1 MFNWGILLSLFVFAT
16 TESHASPS
24 LTPERFTLENK
35 SGLREFYLYS
45 PSAKPSGLIVML
57 HGCKTSALEF
67 DQGTEMSK
75 YGSLHNYAVLYPE
88 QNIFYNYDRCWNWFW
103 GSENEIIAEGI
114 RTVQLRYG
122 LNRENTYLMG
132 MSAGAAQ
139 GAIMANEHRDLF
151 KAALL
156 HSGLQY
162 LAATNLN
169 DAQASLE
176 HGAFTPFDKAA
187 RIGLQRNRSL
197 APVRFMV
204 VYGDQDIRVNPKNS
218 LQTGQQLL
226 ALNQLIAR
234 YSQRPG
240 LIDIRKSMNQVM
252 KPMLSSAESSI
263 FMDGAQ
269 IGSMIQINGLAHEWS
284 GGNPIQP
291 RNNPYG
297 PKVVEKFFS
306 LYK

>member
-1 MFNWGILLSLFVFAT
+1 MFNWGILFAFLALAT
-16 TESHASPS
+16 STSFALPA

-45 PSAKPSGLIVML
+45 PSSKPSGLVVML
-57 HGCKTSALEF
+57 HGCKTSAYEF

-75 YGSLHNYAVLYPE
+75 YGALHNLAVLYPE
-88 QNIFYNYDRCWNWFW
+88 QNVFYNYDRCWNWFW
-103 GSENEIIAEGI
+103 GTESEIIAEGI
-114 RTVQLRYG
+114 RTVQLRYN
-122 LNRENTYLMG
+122 LNRENTVMMG
-132 MSAGAAQ
+132 MSAGSAQ
-139 GAIMANEHRDLF
+139 AAIMANEHRDLF

-176 HGAFTPFDKAA
+176 HGSFTPFDKAA
-187 RIGLQRNRSL
+187 RIGFQKNNSL

-204 VYGDQDIRVNPKNS
+204 VYGDQDTRVNPKNS

-226 ALNQLIAR
+226 ALNQLLAR
-234 YSQRPG
+234 YDQRPG
-240 LIDIRKSMNQVM
+240 IIDVRKSSTTAN
-252 KPMLSSAESSI
+252 KPMLSFLESSI
-263 FMDGAQ
+263 FMDGSQ
-269 IGSMIQINGLAHEWS
+269 IGSVIQINGLAHEWS
-284 GGNPIQP
+284 GGNPVQP

-297 PKVVEKFFS
+297 PKIVEKFFS
-306 LYK
+306 FLK

>member
-1 MFNWGILLSLFVFAT
+1 MFNWGILFAFLALAT
-16 TESHASPS
+16 STSFALPA

-35 SGLREFYLYS
+35 SGIREFYLYS
-45 PSAKPSGLIVML
+45 PSAKPSGLVVML

-75 YGSLHNYAVLYPE
+75 YGAIHNLAVLYPE

-114 RTVQLRYG
+114 RTVQMRYG
-122 LNRENTYLMG
+122 LKRDNTFMMG

-139 GAIMANEHRDLF
+139 ASIMANEHRDLF

-176 HGAFTPFDKAA
+176 HGAFTPYETAA
-187 RIGLQRNRSL
+187 RVGFQRNRSL
-197 APVRFMV
+197 QPVQFMV
-204 VYGDQDIRVNPKNS
+204 VYGDMDRRVNPKNS
-218 LQTGQQLL
+218 QETAHQLL
-226 ALNQLIAR
+226 ALNQLLAK
-234 YSQRPG
+234 YDQRPG
-240 LIDIRKSMNQVM
+240 TIDIKKSVYSPT
-252 KPMLSSAESSI
+252 KPMLDAYEVSI
-263 FMDGAQ
+263 YQDRT
-269 IGSMIQINGLAHEWS
+269 ILGSVIQINGLAHEWS
-284 GGNPIQP
+284 GGNPVQP

-306 LYK
+306 LFK

>member
-1 MFNWGILLSLFVFAT
+1 MFNWGILISSFVLAIT
-16 TESHASPS
+16 GSHASAS
-24 LTPERFTLENK
+24 TDPERFTLENK

-45 PSAKPSGLIVML
+45 PSAKPRGLVVML
-57 HGCKTSALEF
+57 HGCKTTALEF
-67 DQGTEMSK
+67 NEGTEMSK
-75 YGSLHNYAVLYPE
+75 YGEAHNLAVLYPE
-88 QNIFYNYDRCWNWFW
+88 QNVFYNYDRCWNWFW
-103 GSENEIIAEGI
+103 GTESEIIAEGI
-114 RTVQLRYG
+114 RTVQMRYG
-122 LNRENTYLMG
+122 LKRENTYLMG

-176 HGAFTPFDKAA
+176 HGSFTPFDKAA
-187 RIGLQRNRSL
+187 RIGFQRNQSL
-197 APVRFMV
+197 EPVRFMV
-204 VYGDQDIRVNPKNS
+204 VYGDQDVRVNPKNS

-240 LIDIRKSMNQVM
+240 LIDIRKSTNPAM
-252 KPMLSSAESSI
+252 KPMLSSAETSI
-263 FMDGAQ
+263 FMDGTQ
-269 IGSMIQINGLAHEWS
+269 IGSIFLINGLAHEWS
-284 GGNPIQP
+284 GGNPVQP

-306 LYK
+306 LFK